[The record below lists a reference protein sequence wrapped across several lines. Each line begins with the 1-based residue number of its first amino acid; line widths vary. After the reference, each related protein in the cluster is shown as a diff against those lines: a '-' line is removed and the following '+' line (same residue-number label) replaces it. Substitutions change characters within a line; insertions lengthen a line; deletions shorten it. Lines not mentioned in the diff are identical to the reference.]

1 MERPE
6 KANEVQKDKFWTW
19 RVNREENLMMKEFD
33 YTQERDANKIRLMH
47 SVEKAKEVA
56 AKIRKRPADKS
67 TSTD

>member
-33 YTQERDANKIRLMH
+33 YTQERDANQIRLMH
-47 SVEKAKEVA
+47 SVEKAREVA